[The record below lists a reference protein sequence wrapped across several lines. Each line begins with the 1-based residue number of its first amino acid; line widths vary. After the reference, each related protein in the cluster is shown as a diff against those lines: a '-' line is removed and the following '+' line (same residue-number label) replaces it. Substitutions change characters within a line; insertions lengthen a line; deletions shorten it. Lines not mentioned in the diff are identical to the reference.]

1 LSFQAGVKPF
11 LYKMKNQQ
19 LDITNEHCPMT
30 FVKTKLALEQLDAG
44 ARLEVLLVEGEP
56 LENVPKSATQQGYR
70 VLEIKNISEK
80 IYKITIEK

>member
-1 LSFQAGVKPF
+1 
-11 LYKMKNQQ
+11 
-19 LDITNEHCPMT
+19 MT